1 MVFRRPGDM
10 RLQTGNKRK
19 IFGLSGYTIFFTF
32 WLLLPLLVYPLIFVG
47 GKTEL
52 WPLIFVEI
60 PWLTFFFLVGARNFY
75 GVISFFDQTLKV
87 STNKPYAFDGEAFSF
102 KVAYDDIC
110 GISFMEKDGSK
121 NGDINY
127 KLRVYSAPLIELTTN
142 DDSKYYILLYPFTR
156 RQWVSLQKELVKR
169 NPEIIVLDSAQDLI
183 RRRGHA
189 K

>member
-1 MVFRRPGDM
+1 
-10 RLQTGNKRK
+10 
-19 IFGLSGYTIFFTF
+19 
-32 WLLLPLLVYPLIFVG
+32 
-47 GKTEL
+47 
-52 WPLIFVEI
+52 
-60 PWLTFFFLVGARNFY
+60 
-75 GVISFFDQTLKV
+75 
-87 STNKPYAFDGEAFSF
+87 
-102 KVAYDDIC
+102 
-110 GISFMEKDGSK
+110 MEKDGSK

-156 RQWVSLQKELVKR
+156 RQWVSLEKELVKR